1 MVRNTPHMNGRITRI
16 SVAPVKG
23 LGLTHPESVE
33 LGRGGVVGDRRFW
46 MHTDE
51 GRVVNAKLCPQLL
64 LIEPS
69 WDESTQQLSL
79 RFPDGEEIT
88 GEVRLGEQT
97 SPALYG
103 KDHASRTVEGPWQ
116 DALSRFAGF
125 PLSLLWSEQGAVDR
139 GSLYGGWMS
148 LVSRASFDRL
158 AAEADVPYVD
168 GRRFRML
175 FEIDGVDAHEEDTW
189 IGRRVQVGEAVVTPV
204 GDAGRCAVTKCNPDT
219 GRSDLDTLGLLAR
232 YRRNGQTEPLPLGV
246 YGEVVIPGLVAL
258 GDAVGAVEDAVTTDA

>member
-1 MVRNTPHMNGRITRI
+1 MHNTPHMNGRITRI

-23 LGLTHPESVE
+23 LGLMHPESVE
-33 LGRGGVVGDRRFW
+33 LGPSGVVGDRRFW
-46 MHTDE
+46 MHTGE
-51 GRVVNAKLCPQLL
+51 GRLVNAKLCPQLL
-64 LIEPS
+64 LIEPY
-69 WDESTQQLSL
+69 WDEATRRLSL

-97 SPALYG
+97 NPALYG

-125 PLSLLWSEQGAVDR
+125 QLSLLASEQGAVDR
-139 GSLYGGWMS
+139 GSLSGGWMS
-148 LVSRASFDRL
+148 LVSRASLDRL
-158 AAEADVPYVD
+158 AAELDVPYVD

-189 IGRRVQVGEAVVTPV
+189 IGRRVQIGEAVVRPV
-204 GDAGRCAVTKCNPDT
+204 GDAGRCAVTKCNPET
-219 GRSDLDTLGLLAR
+219 GRSDLDTLGALAR

-246 YGEVVIPGLVAL
+246 YGEVVVPGVVAV
-258 GDAVGAVEDAVTTDA
+258 GDAVGAVERAVTAET

>member
-175 FEIDGVDAHEEDTW
+175 FEIDGVDAHEEDNW